1 MRIPK
6 KTWNKYITDL
16 RKISDKAAELMTS
29 YLETHDVSSPAE
41 RQQAIEYAYA
51 LATKYGE
58 GTSALACEMY
68 DSVVAAS
75 GKKLP
80 PAEPAAT
87 ATFNEVARTVNGS
100 MLYSKR
106 PDVVGSSVG
115 RLVKTA
121 GVDTTMRNAIR
132 DGAEWAWVPSGDT
145 CAFCIALASQGWVK
159 ASEKVMK
166 GNHAEHIH
174 NNCDCTFSIRFD
186 GKSSVEGYD
195 PDALRRQY
203 YAADGSTPTERI
215 NAMRREQ
222 YAANKEAINAQ
233 KRAAYAKRNGLTI
246 EKPKTKYKPAE
257 SIEEAQEYAKKYVQP
272 QFMDKTFKGE
282 VDFKGISLEHANE
295 INEALT
301 EAYEA
306 FPELDK
312 LSGVKSISPT
322 SARGKKVFKDGADA
336 LFAYDP
342 VQHGIYINKTV
353 IKDAKALKEY
363 TTRSKESW
371 DLVMKNLDKL
381 SGPQR
386 ELAERYAKAGRSLV
400 SGDTVKGLFTHEL
413 GHHVQWTMLDP
424 KTTNA
429 LTAKMSKFA
438 HRISGYAGSSS
449 SEYLAESFSAFMKG
463 ERTILDP
470 DYIIAIEKKMKR
482 GPILAKGVAPEP
494 IMGFGPVIESNAVQ
508 VMRKEYEEWVD
519 SLTKKELHAIRK
531 YTKNSLEETGKKFYE
546 QLNAMLRGDIPEDN
560 NLREYAETISKAL
573 KRKRLES
580 DMILHRNIS
589 VDPFSGVPVG
599 EQAPGK
605 QFFSTSVIRSRALKG
620 DYHLI
625 ILAPKGTTGAYLEA
639 ISRFPKQREFLIDK
653 DCRYR
658 VLSRKGKTIVVE
670 VIV

>member
-29 YLETHDVSSPAE
+29 YLETHDVSSPAG

-87 ATFNEVARTVNGS
+87 ATFNEVARAVNGS

-215 NAMRREQ
+215 NAMRRAQ
-222 YAANKEAINAQ
+222 YAANKDEINAQ
-233 KRAAYAKRNGLTI
+233 KRLAYRERRILKMKKGVELPEDFGVPNPGETI
-246 EKPKTKYKPAE
+246 SRKEL
-257 SIEEAQEYAKKYVQP
+257 EEIKKNAKKAGIIIETSKY
-272 QFMDKTFKGE
+272 GE
-282 VDFKGISLEHANE
+282 YGGFETYRGDPDV
-295 INEALT
+295 INELIKTASENKELWGEHNSNMSIRLGYKSFGNFEDLATIDNGVICINKDIFDDSKYLKRYYDYVASHGTKEELT
-301 EAYEA
+301 WFVPGTDYRSIILHEIGHRVMAY
-306 FPELDK
+306 DK
-312 LSGVKSISPT
+312 LSYRKIRDIIVTRYGSVEE
-322 SARGKKVFKDGADA
+322 FC
-336 LFAYDP
+336 
-342 VQHGIYINKTV
+342 
-353 IKDAKALKEY
+353 LKH
-363 TTRSKESW
+363 
-371 DLVMKNLDKL
+371 L
-381 SGPQR
+381 
-386 ELAERYAKAGRSLV
+386 
-400 SGDTVKGLFTHEL
+400 
-413 GHHVQWTMLDP
+413 
-424 KTTNA
+424 
-429 LTAKMSKFA
+429 
-438 HRISGYAGSSS
+438 
-449 SEYLAESFSAFMKG
+449 SEYAMINTRGRYSELLSEMASALLGSDIDRKSVAE
-463 ERTILDP
+463 E
-470 DYIIAIEKKMKR
+470 IIME
-482 GPILAKGVAPEP
+482 V
-494 IMGFGPVIESNAVQ
+494 FGS
-508 VMRKEYEEWVD
+508 
-519 SLTKKELHAIRK
+519 
-531 YTKNSLEETGKKFYE
+531 
-546 QLNAMLRGDIPEDN
+546 
-560 NLREYAETISKAL
+560 
-573 KRKRLES
+573 
-580 DMILHRNIS
+580 
-589 VDPFSGVPVG
+589 
-599 EQAPGK
+599 
-605 QFFSTSVIRSRALKG
+605 
-620 DYHLI
+620 
-625 ILAPKGTTGAYLEA
+625 
-639 ISRFPKQREFLIDK
+639 
-653 DCRYR
+653 
-658 VLSRKGKTIVVE
+658 
-670 VIV
+670 

>member
-29 YLETHDVSSPAE
+29 YLETHDVSSPAG

-215 NAMRREQ
+215 NAMRRAH
-222 YAANKEAINAQ
+222 YAANKDAINAQ
-233 KRAAYAKRNGLTI
+233 KRVAYAARIERQRDGSGNTTIVNLNKISEQSYRMKFRGITGDANVEDAICDYSRKILEHRSGTRKEDLVLLDASTGKRIHLHDRSTVDSGVEYDEMI
-246 EKPKTKYKPAE
+246 ENA
-257 SIEEAQEYAKKYVQP
+257 IREAQERGQRI
-272 QFMDKTFKGE
+272 
-282 VDFKGISLEHANE
+282 ISIHNHPNGLPPTLDDGSSAFAHGYHICVVVGHDGSVYQYTAANRR
-295 INEALT
+295 
-301 EAYEA
+301 Y
-306 FPELDK
+306 
-312 LSGVKSISPT
+312 SPDEC
-322 SARGKKVFKDGADA
+322 KKVHDAISYQIKTGASQDEVW
-336 LFAYDP
+336 Y
-342 VQHGIYINKTV
+342 NM
-353 IKDAKALKEY
+353 LKEFG
-363 TTRSKESW
+363 
-371 DLVMKNLDKL
+371 M
-381 SGPQR
+381 
-386 ELAERYAKAGRSLV
+386 
-400 SGDTVKGLFTHEL
+400 
-413 GHHVQWTMLDP
+413 
-424 KTTNA
+424 
-429 LTAKMSKFA
+429 
-438 HRISGYAGSSS
+438 
-449 SEYLAESFSAFMKG
+449 
-463 ERTILDP
+463 
-470 DYIIAIEKKMKR
+470 IIKR
-482 GPILAKGVAPEP
+482 
-494 IMGFGPVIESNAVQ
+494 
-508 VMRKEYEEWVD
+508 R
-519 SLTKKELHAIRK
+519 
-531 YTKNSLEETGKKFYE
+531 
-546 QLNAMLRGDIPEDN
+546 
-560 NLREYAETISKAL
+560 
-573 KRKRLES
+573 
-580 DMILHRNIS
+580 
-589 VDPFSGVPVG
+589 
-599 EQAPGK
+599 
-605 QFFSTSVIRSRALKG
+605 
-620 DYHLI
+620 
-625 ILAPKGTTGAYLEA
+625 
-639 ISRFPKQREFLIDK
+639 
-653 DCRYR
+653 
-658 VLSRKGKTIVVE
+658 
-670 VIV
+670 